1 MTDEDRTCFDC
12 FKVFAS
18 PAALDRHKTKK
29 YSCTEGKFP
38 CSKCTKNYRHP
49 SARSRHEKTC
59 QGPPKTVCGQQKEI
73 DRLKKAM
80 ETIDSKNQQM
90 ASGASSSINC
100 ETANVHNG
108 DNITIIQNN
117 ITVNTCG
124 KEDVTYIKSIPS
136 EELYDMVKQNENI
149 LALSEFFKIL
159 RLDPSHPQNH
169 NLLLLDKDDDEIH
182 YKSKNGWKT
191 GGTESVLD
199 GCLAKDGQLLQC
211 CLNKN
216 QNYESLPEDQ
226 KRLWMYIALE
236 VMPHIGAVAYPPF
249 QKYYESAREF
259 LSESTQALCAAYPMP
274 ERESI
279 ECKPEDL
286 GKVLLIEKSKE
297 KQLEA
302 QKQIKD
308 VELQIELTKLEQLK
322 LSGH

>member
-1 MTDEDRTCFDC
+1 MVDDKTCAGC
-12 FKVFAS
+12 LKEFKCSAD
-18 PAALDRHKTKK
+18 LEKHKKKK
-29 YSCTEGKFP
+29 YSCTEGKYQ
-38 CSKCTKNYRHP
+38 CVHCGKHYRQA
-49 SARSRHEKTC
+49 SGRCRHEKKC
-59 QGPPKTVCGQQKEI
+59 KGPPKTVSEQQKEI

-90 ASGASSSINC
+90 ASGSASINC
-100 ETANVHNG
+100 ETAHVHNG

-124 KEDVTYIKSIPS
+124 KEDVSYIKSIPS
-136 EELYDMVKQNENI
+136 EELYDMVKQNESI
-149 LALSEFFKIL
+149 LALSEFFKLL
-159 RLDPSHPQNH
+159 RLDSDHPQNH
-169 NLLLLDKDDDEIH
+169 NLLLLDKDADEIH

-216 QNYESLPEDQ
+216 QDYESLPEDQ

-249 QKYYESAREF
+249 QKYYDSAREF
-259 LSESTQALCAAYPMP
+259 LSQSTKALCAAYPTP
-274 ERESI
+274 EGDSAGG
-279 ECKPEDL
+279 KPEDI
-286 GKVLLIEKSKE
+286 GKLLLIEKSKE

-308 VELQIELTKLEQLK
+308 VELQIELAKLEQLK
-322 LSGH
+322 ISSH